1 MINTIYTYK
10 NLTTKKTIL
19 ITLLFFAISFIGIY
33 YHELWMDESHH
44 FLLGKDS
51 VSFLDLF
58 EKTRYDGHPIFWN
71 YLIHL
76 ITRFATN
83 PFYIQI
89 LHISISCFIVFVFF
103 RKAPFKLWFKIA
115 FALSYFMLY
124 EYTVI
129 SRNYNLGVLF
139 LFLSC
144 IYYQKKEVNFTSF
157 CLCLALC
164 CNTHSIFTI
173 ATSTLLLSVFLE
185 HFFKYKKGFLKK
197 YWKGYLIFIIGI
209 TVAFYQIIPPSDST
223 FFANINYNTTN
234 AILKS
239 SLSLFKALFPL
250 VDFTTIN
257 YWNHFYLIEHFKT
270 LSTILGIVVW
280 LLPFLFFN
288 KNKYILVFVYA
299 TIITFSIFEIIT
311 YRYGARYNGLLFI
324 TLICGFWLMKNNANK
339 PLLKANFTKINK
351 IIIVFLMFIQTAS
364 GVLAYSLDLKYT
376 FNNGQKVANFIKNK
390 EIDTNTTVTACE
402 SASINAYLS
411 KNLYNLAY
419 QKKQGYYLWDSD
431 VTSFY
436 KKTTKEMITL
446 AFQNKPEQNQLY
458 LIFYKPIEKK
468 LLKKYSISLVQ
479 QFDNA
484 VKEDYYIY
492 LIKKNE

>member
-157 CLCLALC
+157 
-164 CNTHSIFTI
+164 
-173 ATSTLLLSVFLE
+173 
-185 HFFKYKKGFLKK
+185 
-197 YWKGYLIFIIGI
+197 W
-209 TVAFYQIIPPSDST
+209 
-223 FFANINYNTTN
+223 
-234 AILKS
+234 
-239 SLSLFKALFPL
+239 
-250 VDFTTIN
+250 
-257 YWNHFYLIEHFKT
+257 
-270 LSTILGIVVW
+270 
-280 LLPFLFFN
+280 
-288 KNKYILVFVYA
+288 
-299 TIITFSIFEIIT
+299 
-311 YRYGARYNGLLFI
+311 
-324 TLICGFWLMKNNANK
+324 ICPG
-339 PLLKANFTKINK
+339 
-351 IIIVFLMFIQTAS
+351 
-364 GVLAYSLDLKYT
+364 
-376 FNNGQKVANFIKNK
+376 
-390 EIDTNTTVTACE
+390 
-402 SASINAYLS
+402 
-411 KNLYNLAY
+411 NLAC
-419 QKKQGYYLWDSD
+419 
-431 VTSFY
+431 
-436 KKTTKEMITL
+436 
-446 AFQNKPEQNQLY
+446 
-458 LIFYKPIEKK
+458 
-468 LLKKYSISLVQ
+468 
-479 QFDNA
+479 
-484 VKEDYYIY
+484 
-492 LIKKNE
+492 